1 MAKKNEP
8 RKPWQD
14 MTFRE
19 LDNKALIEHALS
31 LGKKKGAEA
40 LTYLQQLDAEKIPFT
55 AEMKQKRR
63 EELQK
68 KKKRQKQGEK
78 MVELDEPLYTAEQIE
93 EMLSEITEAP
103 KYAALK
109 IKRMYC
115 EKYYP
120 EILPNK
126 KDTTSFADEIAKALE
141 QLRAGD

>member
-1 MAKKNEP
+1 MIKQRE
-8 RKPWQD
+8 RKQWQD

-19 LDNKALIEHALS
+19 LDNKALIEHAKS
-31 LGKKKGAEA
+31 LGGKKAVEA
-40 LTYLQQLDAEKIPFT
+40 LTYLQQLDAERIPFT

-93 EMLSEITEAP
+93 EMLGKITEAP
-103 KYAALK
+103 KYAPLK

-120 EILPNK
+120 AILPDK
-126 KDTTSFADEIAKALE
+126 KDTTSFADEIAKALAE
-141 QLRAGD
+141 LQAGD

>member
-1 MAKKNEP
+1 MAKEKKE
-8 RKPWQD
+8 RKQWKD

-31 LGKKKGAEA
+31 LGKEKGAEA

-68 KKKRQKQGEK
+68 KKKREKQGEK

-93 EMLSEITEAP
+93 EMLSKITKVP

-120 EILPNK
+120 EILPK
-126 KDTTSFADEIAKALE
+126 KKGDSFADEIAKALAE
-141 QLRAGD
+141 LQAGD

>member
-1 MAKKNEP
+1 MAEQKE
-8 RKPWQD
+8 RKQWQD

-40 LTYLQQLDAEKIPFT
+40 LTYLKQLDAEKIPFT

-93 EMLSEITEAP
+93 EMLGEITEVP

-120 EILPNK
+120 AILPNK
-126 KDTTSFADEIAKALE
+126 KETTSFADEIAKALAE
-141 QLRAGD
+141 LQAGD

>member
-1 MAKKNEP
+1 MAEKKE
-8 RKPWQD
+8 RKPWQE

-31 LGKKKGAEA
+31 LGRKKGAEA
-40 LTYLQQLDAEKIPFT
+40 LIYLQQLDAEKIPFI

-68 KKKRQKQGEK
+68 KKRRQKQGEK
-78 MVELDEPLYTAEQIE
+78 MVDLDEPLYTNEQIE
-93 EMLSEITEAP
+93 EMLSKITEVP
-103 KYAALK
+103 KYPPLK

-120 EILPNK
+120 AILPNK
-126 KDTTSFADEIAKALE
+126 KDTTSFADEIAKALAE
-141 QLRAGD
+141 LQAGD

>member
-1 MAKKNEP
+1 MVEKKE
-8 RKPWQD
+8 RKQWQD

-19 LDNKALIEHALS
+19 LDNKALIEHAKS
-31 LGKKKGAEA
+31 LGGKKAVEA

-55 AEMKQKRR
+55 AEMKQKKR

-78 MVELDEPLYTAEQIE
+78 MVELDEPLYTDEQIE
-93 EMLSEITEAP
+93 EMLSKITEVP
-103 KYAALK
+103 KYPALK

-120 EILPNK
+120 AILPSK
-126 KDTTSFADEIAKALE
+126 KDKTSFADRIAKALAE
-141 QLRAGD
+141 LQAGD

>member
-1 MAKKNEP
+1 MAEKKE
-8 RKPWQD
+8 RKPWQE

-31 LGKKKGAEA
+31 RGRKKGAEA
-40 LTYLQQLDAEKIPFT
+40 LIYLQQLDAEKIPFI

-78 MVELDEPLYTAEQIE
+78 MVELDEPLYTNEQIE
-93 EMLSEITEAP
+93 EMLSKITEVP
-103 KYAALK
+103 KYPPLK

-126 KDTTSFADEIAKALE
+126 KDTTSFADEIAKALAE
-141 QLRAGD
+141 LQAGD

>member
-1 MAKKNEP
+1 MVEQKE
-8 RKPWQD
+8 RKQWQD

-19 LDNKALIEHALS
+19 LDNKALIEHAKS

-40 LTYLQQLDAEKIPFT
+40 LIYLQQLNAEKIPFT

-78 MVELDEPLYTAEQIE
+78 MVELDEPLYTVEQIE
-93 EMLSEITEAP
+93 EMLGEITEVP
-103 KYAALK
+103 KYAPLK

-120 EILPNK
+120 AILPNK
-126 KDTTSFADEIAKALE
+126 KETTSFADEIAKALAE
-141 QLRAGD
+141 LQAGD

>member
-1 MAKKNEP
+1 MAKEKKE
-8 RKPWQD
+8 RKQWKD

-19 LDNKALIEHALS
+19 LDNQALIEHALS

-68 KKKRQKQGEK
+68 KKKREKQGEK
-78 MVELDEPLYTAEQIE
+78 MVELDEPLYTAEQID
-93 EMLSEITEAP
+93 EMLGKITEVH
-103 KYAALK
+103 KYAPLK

-120 EILPNK
+120 AILPNK
-126 KDTTSFADEIAKALE
+126 KETTSFAVEIAKALAKL
-141 QLRAGD
+141 QAGD

>member
-1 MAKKNEP
+1 MAEQKE
-8 RKPWQD
+8 RKPWQE

-31 LGKKKGAEA
+31 LGRKKGAEA
-40 LTYLQQLDAEKIPFT
+40 LIYLQQLDAEKIPFT

-78 MVELDEPLYTAEQIE
+78 MVELDEPLYTNEQIE
-93 EMLSEITEAP
+93 EMLSKITEVP
-103 KYAALK
+103 KYPPLK

-120 EILPNK
+120 AILPNK
-126 KDTTSFADEIAKALE
+126 KDTISFADEIAKALAE
-141 QLRAGD
+141 LQAGD

>member
-1 MAKKNEP
+1 MAEKKE

-19 LDNKALIEHALS
+19 LDNKALIEHAKS
-31 LGKKKGAEA
+31 LGGKKAVEA

-63 EELQK
+63 EKLQK
-68 KKKRQKQGEK
+68 KKKRQKQGER

-93 EMLSEITEAP
+93 EMLGEITEVP
-103 KYAALK
+103 KYPALK

-120 EILPNK
+120 AILPSK
-126 KDTTSFADEIAKALE
+126 KDKTSFADRIAKALAE
-141 QLRAGD
+141 LQAGD

>member
-1 MAKKNEP
+1 MAEQKE
-8 RKPWQD
+8 RKRWQD

-40 LTYLQQLDAEKIPFT
+40 LTYLQQLDAEKLPFT

-93 EMLSEITEAP
+93 EMLGDITEVP
-103 KYAALK
+103 KYPALK

-120 EILPNK
+120 AILPNK
-126 KDTTSFADEIAKALE
+126 KETTSFADEIAKALA
-141 QLRAGD
+141 QLQAE

>member
-19 LDNKALIEHALS
+19 LDNQALIEHAQS

-63 EELQK
+63 E
-68 KKKRQKQGEK
+68 
-78 MVELDEPLYTAEQIE
+78 DEQIE
-93 EMLSEITEAP
+93 EMLSEITEVP
-103 KYAALK
+103 KYPALK

-120 EILPNK
+120 AILPNK
-126 KDTTSFADEIAKALE
+126 KDKTSFADKIAKALAE
-141 QLRAGD
+141 LQAGD

>member
-1 MAKKNEP
+1 MAEQKE
-8 RKPWQD
+8 RKQWQD

-40 LTYLQQLDAEKIPFT
+40 LIYLQQLDAEKIPFT

-68 KKKRQKQGEK
+68 KKKREKQGEK

-93 EMLSEITEAP
+93 EMLSKITKVP

-120 EILPNK
+120 EILPK
-126 KDTTSFADEIAKALE
+126 KKGDSFADEIAKALAE
-141 QLRAGD
+141 LQAGD

>member
-1 MAKKNEP
+1 MTEQKQ
-8 RKPWQD
+8 RKPWQE

-19 LDNKALIEHALS
+19 LDNTALIEHALS

-40 LTYLQQLDAEKIPFT
+40 ITYMQKLYAEKITFT

-68 KKKRQKQGEK
+68 KKKREKQGEK
-78 MVELDEPLYTAEQIE
+78 MVELNEPLYTDEQIE
-93 EMLSEITEAP
+93 EMLSEITEVP
-103 KYAALK
+103 KYPALK

-120 EILPNK
+120 AILPSK
-126 KDTTSFADEIAKALE
+126 KDKTSFADRIAKALAE
-141 QLRAGD
+141 LQAGD

>member
-1 MAKKNEP
+1 MAEQKQ
-8 RKPWQD
+8 RKHWQD

-19 LDNKALIEHALS
+19 LDNKALIEHAKS
-31 LGKKKGAEA
+31 LGGKKAVEA

-93 EMLSEITEAP
+93 EMLGKITEAP
-103 KYAALK
+103 KYAPLK

-120 EILPNK
+120 AILPDK
-126 KDTTSFADEIAKALE
+126 KDTTSFADEIAKALAE
-141 QLRAGD
+141 LQAGD

>member
-1 MAKKNEP
+1 MAKKNES
-8 RKPWQD
+8 RKSWQE

-93 EMLSEITEAP
+93 EMLGEITEVP

-126 KDTTSFADEIAKALE
+126 KDTITFEKNTRKKGKSMVP
-141 QLRAGD
+141 

>member
-1 MAKKNEP
+1 MAEKKE
-8 RKPWQD
+8 RKPWQE

-31 LGKKKGAEA
+31 LGRKKGAEA
-40 LTYLQQLDAEKIPFT
+40 LIYLQQLDAEKIPFT

-78 MVELDEPLYTAEQIE
+78 MIELDEPLYTNEQIE
-93 EMLSEITEAP
+93 EMLSKITEVP
-103 KYAALK
+103 KYPPLK

-120 EILPNK
+120 AILPNK
-126 KDTTSFADEIAKALE
+126 KDTTSFADEIAKALAE
-141 QLRAGD
+141 LQAGD

>member
-1 MAKKNEP
+1 MAKKNES
-8 RKPWQD
+8 RKHWQE

-19 LDNKALIEHALS
+19 LDNKALIEHAQS

-78 MVELDEPLYTAEQIE
+78 MVELDEPLYTDEQIE
-93 EMLSEITEAP
+93 EMLSEI
-103 KYAALK
+103 
-109 IKRMYC
+109 
-115 EKYYP
+115 
-120 EILPNK
+120 
-126 KDTTSFADEIAKALE
+126 
-141 QLRAGD
+141 

>member
-1 MAKKNEP
+1 MAEKKE
-8 RKPWQD
+8 RKQWQD

-19 LDNKALIEHALS
+19 LDNKALIEHAKS
-31 LGKKKGAEA
+31 LGGKKAVEA
-40 LTYLQQLDAEKIPFT
+40 LIYLQQLDAEKIPFT

-68 KKKRQKQGEK
+68 KKKRQKQGER

-93 EMLSEITEAP
+93 EMLGEITEAP
-103 KYAALK
+103 KYAPLK

-120 EILPNK
+120 AILPDK
-126 KDTTSFADEIAKALE
+126 KDTTSFADEIAKALAE
-141 QLRAGD
+141 LQAED

>member
-1 MAKKNEP
+1 MAEKKE

-19 LDNKALIEHALS
+19 LDNKALIEHAKS
-31 LGKKKGAEA
+31 LGGKKAVEA

-68 KKKRQKQGEK
+68 KKKRQKQGK
-78 MVELDEPLYTAEQIE
+78 RMVELDEPLYTAEQIE
-93 EMLSEITEAP
+93 KMLGDIKEIP

-115 EKYYP
+115 EKFYP
-120 EILPNK
+120 AILPNK
-126 KDTTSFADEIAKALE
+126 KDTTSFADEIAKALAE
-141 QLRAGD
+141 LQAGD

>member
-1 MAKKNEP
+1 MAEKKE

-19 LDNKALIEHALS
+19 LDNKALIEHAKS
-31 LGKKKGAEA
+31 LGGKKAVEA

-68 KKKRQKQGEK
+68 KKKRQKQGER

-93 EMLSEITEAP
+93 KMLGDIKDIP

-120 EILPNK
+120 ASLPNK
-126 KDTTSFADEIAKALE
+126 KDTTSFADEIAKALAE
-141 QLRAGD
+141 LQAGD

>member
-8 RKPWQD
+8 RKPWRE
-14 MTFRE
+14 MTYQK

-68 KKKRQKQGEK
+68 KKKREKQGEK
-78 MVELDEPLYTAEQIE
+78 MGELDEPFYTDEQIE
-93 EMLSEITEAP
+93 EMLSEITEVP

-120 EILPNK
+120 EILPK
-126 KDTTSFADEIAKALE
+126 KKGGSFADEIAKALAE
-141 QLRAGD
+141 LQAGD

>member
-1 MAKKNEP
+1 MAEQKE
-8 RKPWQD
+8 RKRWQD

-19 LDNKALIEHALS
+19 LDNKALIEHAKS
-31 LGKKKGAEA
+31 LGGKKAVEA

-78 MVELDEPLYTAEQIE
+78 MIELDEPLYTDGQIE
-93 EMLSEITEAP
+93 EMLSKITEVS
-103 KYAALK
+103 KYPPLK

-120 EILPNK
+120 AILPNK
-126 KDTTSFADEIAKALE
+126 KDKTSFADKIAKALAE
-141 QLRAGD
+141 LQAGD

>member
-1 MAKKNEP
+1 MAEKKE
-8 RKPWQD
+8 RKPWQE

-31 LGKKKGAEA
+31 LGRKKGAEA
-40 LTYLQQLDAEKIPFT
+40 LIYLQQLDAEKIPFI

-78 MVELDEPLYTAEQIE
+78 MVELDEPLYTNEQIE
-93 EMLSEITEAP
+93 EMLSKITEVP
-103 KYAALK
+103 KYPPLK

-120 EILPNK
+120 AILPNK
-126 KDTTSFADEIAKALE
+126 KDTTSFADEIAKALAE
-141 QLRAGD
+141 LQAGD

>member
-1 MAKKNEP
+1 MAEQKE
-8 RKPWQD
+8 RKRWQD

-31 LGKKKGAEA
+31 LGKKEGAEA
-40 LTYLQQLDAEKIPFT
+40 LTYLQQLDAEKILFT

-78 MVELDEPLYTAEQIE
+78 MVELDEPLYTDEQIE
-93 EMLSEITEAP
+93 EMLSKITEVP
-103 KYAALK
+103 KYPPLK

-115 EKYYP
+115 EKYYTA
-120 EILPNK
+120 ILPNK
-126 KDTTSFADEIAKALE
+126 KDTTSFADEIAKALAE
-141 QLRAGD
+141 LQAGD